1 MPSTIQLYNQSISDI
16 KRLQNDLF
24 SNQAKIGAD
33 SIAST
38 YKELGSNISVIEG
51 FKSSIER
58 SDRFISSIDQV
69 LRRLDTMYRAVD
81 DIVNTAINFRK
92 SLGLEATST
101 NSSVFNLTQE
111 ANSTLD
117 RIRGSLNEK
126 DGAAFVFSGAKSDV
140 EPVNDLKNSTNILN
154 GQNTSNYYNG
164 DDFISKVSASVTL
177 EVDYG
182 VTASN
187 PAFKN
192 LIASINRA
200 KATEASGEGAN
211 YDQAGTELE
220 NAIDELISL
229 RASIG
234 NNTKVLEQMQE
245 FHTRAKATFEIK
257 FDEKNSPDIIEL
269 TTKTSQ
275 LTATLQASYLNFSKI
290 SQLNLSSFL

>member
-38 YKELGSNISVIEG
+38 YKELGSNISIIEG

-58 SDRFISSIDQV
+58 SDRFVSSIDQV

-81 DIVNTAINFRK
+81 DIVNSAINFK
-92 SLGLEATST
+92 TSMGLEATST
-101 NSSVFNLTQE
+101 NSTVFNLTQV

-117 RIRGSLNEK
+117 RLRGSLNAK
-126 DGAAFVFSGAKSDV
+126 DGAAFVFAGAKSDV
-140 EPVNDLKNSTNILN
+140 EPVKDLKSTSNIIN
-154 GQNTSNYYNG
+154 GQNTANYYNG
-164 DDFISKVSASVTL
+164 DDFIANVSASVSL
-177 EVDYG
+177 EVEYG
-182 VTASN
+182 VTAAD
-187 PAFKN
+187 PAFQN
-192 LIASINRA
+192 FIASINLA

-211 YDQAGTELE
+211 YDDAGRQLE
-220 NAIDELISL
+220 SSIDELISL
-229 RASIG
+229 RADIG
-234 NNTKVLEQMQE
+234 NNMRVLEQMKE

-257 FDEKNSPDIIEL
+257 YDEKNSPDIIEL

-290 SQLNLSSFL
+290 SQLNLSNFL